1 MKKYKK
7 LLIGGV
13 FLLLSILVIGCK
25 KDDPEPTPPVKE
37 PELVLK
43 QADGKVLA
51 SGATLNLVVGQT
63 ETLTVEGVPNLQVT
77 TQGNA
82 VSVVQSQ
89 DKKALIVTPKEEG
102 TATVTIAYGNNKKL
116 TFTVTIAKKAQENPT
131 GLFKNGNLIVPFGYV
146 ARKSHQLWGTDQTT
160 NLQQKYI
167 KVVSQTG
174 PIQSLPIGA
183 KVKVSSTG
191 FSNGI
196 AFNEIEFTLVK
207 GKDNFLTFESS
218 DRSYKIVVLN

>member
-7 LLIGGV
+7 LLMGGV

-25 KDDPEPTPPVKE
+25 KDDPEPTPVKE

-43 QADGKVLA
+43 QTDGKVLA

-89 DKKALIVTPKEEG
+89 DKKSLIVTPKEEG
-102 TATVTIAYGNNKKL
+102 TATVTITYGNNKKL
-116 TFTVTIAKKAQENPT
+116 SFTVKIAKKTQENPT
-131 GLFKNGNLIVPFGYV
+131 GLFKNGNLMVPFGYV
-146 ARKSHQLWGTDQTT
+146 ARKSHQLWATDQAT

-167 KVVSQTG
+167 KVVTG

-191 FSNGI
+191 LSNGLT
-196 AFNEIEFTLVK
+196 FSETEFTLVK
-207 GKDNFLTFESS
+207 GKDNFVTFESS
-218 DRSYKIVVLN
+218 DHSYKIVVLN

>member
-1 MKKYKK
+1 M
-7 LLIGGV
+7 GGV

-102 TATVTIAYGNNKKL
+102 TATVTITYGNNKL
-116 TFTVTIAKKAQENPT
+116 SFTVKIAKKTQENPT
-131 GLFKNGNLIVPFGYV
+131 GLFKNGNLMVSFGYV
-146 ARKSHQLWGTDQTT
+146 ARKSHQLWATDQAT

-167 KVVSQTG
+167 KIVSQTG

-191 FSNGI
+191 LSNGL
-196 AFNEIEFTLVK
+196 AFNETEFTLIK

-218 DRSYKIVVLN
+218 DHSYKIVVLN

>member
-1 MKKYKK
+1 MKKYKQ
-7 LLIGGV
+7 LLMGGV

-43 QADGKVLA
+43 QADGKVMA
-51 SGATLNLVVGQT
+51 SGAMLNLVVGQT

-102 TATVTIAYGNNKKL
+102 TATVTITYGNNKL
-116 TFTVTIAKKAQENPT
+116 SFTVKIAKKTQENPT
-131 GLFKNGNLIVPFGYV
+131 GLFKNGNLMVSFGYV
-146 ARKSHQLWGTDQTT
+146 ARKSHQLWATDQAT

-167 KVVSQTG
+167 KIVSQTG

-191 FSNGI
+191 LSNGL
-196 AFNEIEFTLVK
+196 AFNETEFTLIK

-218 DRSYKIVVLN
+218 DHSYKIVVLN

>member
-1 MKKYKK
+1 MKKYKQ
-7 LLIGGV
+7 LLMGGV

-102 TATVTIAYGNNKKL
+102 TATVTITYGNNKL
-116 TFTVTIAKKAQENPT
+116 SFTVKIAKKTQENPT
-131 GLFKNGNLIVPFGYV
+131 GLFKNGNLMVSFGYV
-146 ARKSHQLWGTDQTT
+146 ARKSHQLWATDQAT

-167 KVVSQTG
+167 KIVSQTG

-191 FSNGI
+191 LSNGL
-196 AFNEIEFTLVK
+196 AFNETEFTLIK

-218 DRSYKIVVLN
+218 DHSYKIVVLN

>member
-7 LLIGGV
+7 LLMGGV
-13 FLLLSILVIGCK
+13 FLLFSILVIGCK

-102 TATVTIAYGNNKKL
+102 TATVTITYGNNKL
-116 TFTVTIAKKAQENPT
+116 TFTVKIAKKTQENPT

-146 ARKSHQLWGTDQTT
+146 ARKSHQLWATDQAT

-196 AFNEIEFTLVK
+196 AFNETEFTLVN
-207 GKDNFLTFESS
+207 GKDNFVTFESS
-218 DRSYKIVVLN
+218 DHSYKIVVLN

>member
-7 LLIGGV
+7 LLMGGV

-43 QADGKVLA
+43 QVDGKVMA
-51 SGATLNLVVGQT
+51 SGAILNLVVGQT

-89 DKKALIVTPKEEG
+89 DKKTLIVTPKEEG
-102 TATVTIAYGNNKKL
+102 TATVTITYGNNKKL
-116 TFTVTIAKKAQENPT
+116 SFTVKIAKKTQENPT
-131 GLFKNGNLIVPFGYV
+131 GLFKNGNLMVPFGYV
-146 ARKSHQLWGTDQTT
+146 ARKSHQLWATDQAT

-191 FSNGI
+191 LSNGV
-196 AFNEIEFTLVK
+196 AFSETEFTLVK
-207 GKDNFLTFESS
+207 GKDNFVTFESS
-218 DRSYKIVVLN
+218 DHSYKIVVLN

>member
-7 LLIGGV
+7 LLMGGV

-43 QADGKVLA
+43 QVDGKVLA

-82 VSVVQSQ
+82 VSVLQSQ
-89 DKKALIVTPKEEG
+89 DKKALIVIPKEEG
-102 TATVTIAYGNNKKL
+102 TATVTIAYGNNKL
-116 TFTVTIAKKAQENPT
+116 SFTVKIAKKTQENPT
-131 GLFKNGNLIVPFGYV
+131 GLFKNGNLMVPFGYV

-191 FSNGI
+191 LSNGLT
-196 AFNEIEFTLVK
+196 FNETEFTLVK

>member
-7 LLIGGV
+7 LLMGGV

-43 QADGKVLA
+43 QVDGKVLA

-89 DKKALIVTPKEEG
+89 DKKTLIVTPKEEG
-102 TATVTIAYGNNKKL
+102 TATVTMVMIRSLLSQLRLQKKL
-116 TFTVTIAKKAQENPT
+116 
-131 GLFKNGNLIVPFGYV
+131 
-146 ARKSHQLWGTDQTT
+146 RKIQLD
-160 NLQQKYI
+160 
-167 KVVSQTG
+167 
-174 PIQSLPIGA
+174 
-183 KVKVSSTG
+183 
-191 FSNGI
+191 FSKM
-196 AFNEIEFTLVK
+196 EI
-207 GKDNFLTFESS
+207 
-218 DRSYKIVVLN
+218 

>member
-1 MKKYKK
+1 M
-7 LLIGGV
+7 GGV

-102 TATVTIAYGNNKKL
+102 TATVTITYGNNKL
-116 TFTVTIAKKAQENPT
+116 TFTVKIAKKTQENPT

-146 ARKSHQLWGTDQTT
+146 ARKSHQLWATDQAA

-191 FSNGI
+191 FSNGV
-196 AFNEIEFTLVK
+196 AFSETEFTLVK
-207 GKDNFLTFESS
+207 GKDNFVTFESS
-218 DRSYKIVVLN
+218 DHSYKIVVLN

>member
-25 KDDPEPTPPVKE
+25 KDEDEP
-37 PELVLK
+37 LK
-43 QADGKVLA
+43 PLNLSILQDGKPLDPKQGITFAQGSTVTLTMTGIEGYEVTTSNKEVVRLKVDRTQHSLGLTA
-51 SGATLNLVVGQT
+51 LKSGIANLKIVYHGYGQT
-63 ETLTVEGVPNLQVT
+63 KEVSIAIQVVEM
-77 TQGNA
+77 
-82 VSVVQSQ
+82 
-89 DKKALIVTPKEEG
+89 K
-102 TATVTIAYGNNKKL
+102 
-116 TFTVTIAKKAQENPT
+116 NPT
-131 GLFKNGNLIVPFGYV
+131 GLFKNEKPIVSFGYI
-146 ARKSHQLWGTDQTT
+146 ARKSNQLWATDQVG
-160 NLQQKYI
+160 NLPQKHI
-167 KVVSQTG
+167 KVVSENG

-196 AFNEIEFTLVK
+196 AFSETEFTLVK
-207 GKDNFLTFESS
+207 GKDNFVTFESS